1 MDEEPEVPVSG
12 PDYFNQVQGSLGTP
26 TAAAM
31 YHPGT
36 LRQLPIYTTPLID
49 AGLTNPVPGS
59 EGRLGLANIPLD
71 ERMYNQINEMV
82 IQICLQNMAA
92 EPEMCGGGRKS
103 KVQKGGASV
112 TSALAWGIT
121 ASIITGTAFAG
132 VVGWGAAEKV
142 LAGTWFIPKLCSG
155 TELMWAAFG
164 LDGRGAQSCAARA
177 SRYAWIAK
185 VLAAIFITSGGAVAA
200 KFNPITIHAW
210 VKDKLD
216 NFYAFITRQGY
227 QCRENN
233 QEVKLMNDWLA
244 QQDEMFYSL
253 VEIDDGATIRQEV
266 VVENNTNAKNAA
278 NNALRAASSDTTNQT
293 WNNYW
298 QSIVN
303 QANMSSG
310 GGKRRRRLRNKKSK
324 NKKSKNKKTKR
335 KMLKRKSSKRRK
347 NKRNKTRH
355 IYPTYRHV
363 F

>member
-1 MDEEPEVPVSG
+1 MNEEPNYFKPVP
-12 PDYFNQVQGSLGTP
+12 GSLGTP

-31 YHPGT
+31 DHPGT

-59 EGRLGLANIPLD
+59 QGRLGLANIPLD
-71 ERMYNQINEMV
+71 EQMYNQINDMV
-82 IQICLQNMAA
+82 IQTCLQNMAR

-121 ASIITGTAFAG
+121 ASIITGTAFAA
-132 VVGWGAAEKV
+132 VSGWGAAESV
-142 LAGTWFIPKLCSG
+142 LAGSWFLPKLCSG
-155 TELMWAAFG
+155 TELMLAAFG
-164 LDGRGAQSCAARA
+164 LGGTGAQSCAARA

-185 VLAAIFITSGGAVAA
+185 VLAAVFITSGGAVAA
-200 KFNPITIHAW
+200 KFNPVSIHAW
-210 VKDKLD
+210 VKDRLD
-216 NFYAFITRQGY
+216 SFYAFITSNGS
-227 QCRENN
+227 QCREND
-233 QEVKLMNDWLA
+233 QEVLLMNQWLNG
-244 QQDEMFYSL
+244 QDPIFYSL
-253 VEIDDGATIRQEV
+253 VEIGDRATNSEV
-266 VVENNTNAKNAA
+266 IVETRNAA
-278 NNALRAASSDTTNQT
+278 SSALRAASSDTTNQT

-324 NKKSKNKKTKR
+324 NKKTKR